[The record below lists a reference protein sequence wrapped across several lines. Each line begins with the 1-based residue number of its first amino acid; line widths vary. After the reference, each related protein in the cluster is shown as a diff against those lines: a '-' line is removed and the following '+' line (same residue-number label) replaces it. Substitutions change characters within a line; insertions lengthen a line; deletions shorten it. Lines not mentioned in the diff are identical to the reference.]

1 MQAAERLGFP
11 VVVKVDGPAHK
22 AIAGGVVLGVTDAA
36 AVADATVRL
45 GGSVLVA
52 KQVPA
57 GIETFCGMT
66 RDPDYGPIVAVG
78 LGGRAIEAL
87 SLAAV
92 ALAPIGWERARALVA
107 EAPGLARLAT
117 PVALDQLATIAV
129 AVSRLAV
136 EHPEVQAIDVNP
148 VILSDAD
155 AVAVDA
161 LIHVAPDAPR
171 RVACRYLPP
180 CRHHPTP
187 AQGVRAL
194 YKPVPKRRPSVS
206 TLASPSQSSAIRHAR
221 IDLAAAHR
229 LAVLDGFHEG
239 TWNHLS
245 VSVPG
250 APERM
255 LVTPS
260 YVHWSQVTASSL
272 VDVGPGGAV
281 EDMDEAAWIAYRIHY
296 PLHSARPDAVC
307 VMHTHAPSIVAM
319 AMIGEELNTAEQ
331 NALAFHGRVAYT
343 SSYDG
348 LLDDMR
354 QGAFMAEAL
363 GDTAYVLFLRNH
375 GAVVVGPTIGQTYTS
390 MYLLNRACQAQILAM
405 STGRPLQSVPA
416 DDLRG
421 WTHNE
426 YGAPGED
433 YRWHH
438 FEAMKR
444 VLDATEPGY
453 VA

>member
-1 MQAAERLGFP
+1 MRALAAVASWRPMRRGVEVHEPLDCPELASAGALPELESGTVLERYGVPVAPRVRTATSEAAVQAAERLGFP

-161 LIHVAPDAPR
+161 LIHVAP
-171 RVACRYLPP
+171 
-180 CRHHPTP
+180 
-187 AQGVRAL
+187 
-194 YKPVPKRRPSVS
+194 
-206 TLASPSQSSAIRHAR
+206 
-221 IDLAAAHR
+221 
-229 LAVLDGFHEG
+229 
-239 TWNHLS
+239 
-245 VSVPG
+245 
-250 APERM
+250 
-255 LVTPS
+255 
-260 YVHWSQVTASSL
+260 
-272 VDVGPGGAV
+272 
-281 EDMDEAAWIAYRIHY
+281 
-296 PLHSARPDAVC
+296 
-307 VMHTHAPSIVAM
+307 
-319 AMIGEELNTAEQ
+319 
-331 NALAFHGRVAYT
+331 
-343 SSYDG
+343 
-348 LLDDMR
+348 
-354 QGAFMAEAL
+354 
-363 GDTAYVLFLRNH
+363 
-375 GAVVVGPTIGQTYTS
+375 
-390 MYLLNRACQAQILAM
+390 
-405 STGRPLQSVPA
+405 
-416 DDLRG
+416 
-421 WTHNE
+421 
-426 YGAPGED
+426 
-433 YRWHH
+433 
-438 FEAMKR
+438 
-444 VLDATEPGY
+444 
-453 VA
+453 